1 VFQFNAFGLLA
12 WVAVTMSWG
21 LAIVLFRVSLPGSVG
36 RKLALLLV
44 LEGVTLGSSDAGI
57 NAWLVSS
64 DDFYAAFPRSE
75 LVQTMV
81 HTLGDIG
88 MLTLYPPFL
97 AAALNTRLTR
107 PFRNKRVQA
116 ALMGAGVM
124 LFIALLLDPEV
135 IGVTLLYLAMAAT
148 FIFALVAS
156 THAWFISSGAAR
168 PRALIFAIAFGF
180 RDICWTFVYT
190 IVVWEIW
197 WGIGDFLPEGPL
209 NFALE
214 SAYIGGTFV
223 AVPLIAYGIL
233 RTQLFDIDLRIRWT
247 IKQST
252 LAATV
257 VAIVFLLSEG
267 ADRFLSAELGNVG
280 GLLAAAIVVF
290 LLAPLQRFAEG
301 VAATAMP
308 NTQNT
313 PEYTAFRK
321 MQVYEAAITEALEGG
336 ISKKERAL
344 LVRLRDSLGIS
355 ESDAEAIERDLQ
367 ADPAGLAELQSA

>member
-1 VFQFNAFGLLA
+1 
-12 WVAVTMSWG
+12 
-21 LAIVLFRVSLPGSVG
+21 
-36 RKLALLLV
+36 
-44 LEGVTLGSSDAGI
+44 
-57 NAWLVSS
+57 
-64 DDFYAAFPRSE
+64 
-75 LVQTMV
+75 
-81 HTLGDIG
+81 
-88 MLTLYPPFL
+88 
-97 AAALNTRLTR
+97 
-107 PFRNKRVQA
+107 
-116 ALMGAGVM
+116 
-124 LFIALLLDPEV
+124 
-135 IGVTLLYLAMAAT
+135 LLYLAMAAT

-168 PRALIFAIAFGF
+168 PRALIFALAFGF

-214 SAYIGGTFV
+214 SAYISGTFV

-267 ADRFLSAELGNVG
+267 ADRVLSAELGNVG
-280 GLLAAAIVVF
+280 GLLAAAVVVF
-290 LLAPLQRFAEG
+290 VLAPLQRFAES
-301 VAATAMP
+301 VATVAMP

-355 ESDAEAIERDLQ
+355 ESDAAAIERGLQ
-367 ADPAGLAELQSA
+367 TGADGLPELQSA